1 MEHSPDPCTILLSED
16 FRMEPSLGSL
26 HRYLYC
32 ETSARSLQH
41 KIFAWGLHVGPLYGT
56 FVGDLCMGPSSQ
68 DLLMGPLLH
77 DLHARPYV
85 GGPPRGTFTRGP
97 SGSLIQGTFF
107 SWPSFGQLFQ
117 QITQLSKVD
126 GVCSL
131 LVSFEK
137 KTKLLHP
144 NLAYVLITPLN

>member
-97 SGSLIQGTFF
+97 SGTRPALR
-107 SWPSFGQLFQ
+107 
-117 QITQLSKVD
+117 ITEEGGRILRIPPDKR
-126 GVCSL
+126 CA
-131 LVSFEK
+131 EY
-137 KTKLLHP
+137 
-144 NLAYVLITPLN
+144 N